1 MILTDEEVRARI
13 GGPTKGKLM
22 VVLEEG
28 IFRPNEDGRW
38 ERYPEVDE
46 GAAGGD
52 GRPTTA

>member
-38 ERYPEVDE
+38 ERYPEADE
-46 GAAGGD
+46 GAPAELD
-52 GRPTTA
+52 RPATA